1 LFSKEVA
8 DASFPSPRTF
18 PSSIL
23 PSLPHFPST
32 LLYQTGNAHTGKEFE
47 HAPEHAHDRLDKTDE
62 RSIANTLADAS
73 RVEKKEKEAEQEK
86 AEEKPTDAARKH
98 GNEPSRGAKVDE
110 KIEDEEAAIIAK
122 MDAKKEAKNN

>member
-1 LFSKEVA
+1 
-8 DASFPSPRTF
+8 
-18 PSSIL
+18 
-23 PSLPHFPST
+23 
-32 LLYQTGNAHTGKEFE
+32 
-47 HAPEHAHDRLDKTDE
+47 LDKTDE